1 MKKKFKVCLE
11 ETVSQVF
18 EVEAK
23 DENDAFD
30 VAKGKYDKGEF
41 VLEPGDLVKLN
52 IAVEN
57 ENGDFECF
65 NTAY

>member
-1 MKKKFKVCLE
+1 MKKFRVCLE

-18 EVEAK
+18 EVEAEN
-23 DENDAFD
+23 ENDAFD

-41 VLEPGDLVKLN
+41 VLEPGDLVGLN

>member
-1 MKKKFKVCLE
+1 MKKFRVCLE

-18 EVEAK
+18 EVEAE
-23 DENDAFD
+23 DENEAFD
-30 VAKGKYDKGEF
+30 VAKEKYDKSEF
-41 VLEPGDLVKLN
+41 VVAPGDLVGLN